1 MDRENMLKDVK
12 YAILLQVECTEFIQ
26 RLLGVVNKESGRKAL
41 TIKYKN
47 TYFMFILNL
56 N

>member
-1 MDRENMLKDVK
+1 MYRENRLKDVK
-12 YAILLQVECTEFIQ
+12 YAILLEVESTEFIQ
-26 RLLGVVNKESGRKAL
+26 RLLGVVNKESRSKAS

-47 TYFMFILNL
+47 TYFMFILNI